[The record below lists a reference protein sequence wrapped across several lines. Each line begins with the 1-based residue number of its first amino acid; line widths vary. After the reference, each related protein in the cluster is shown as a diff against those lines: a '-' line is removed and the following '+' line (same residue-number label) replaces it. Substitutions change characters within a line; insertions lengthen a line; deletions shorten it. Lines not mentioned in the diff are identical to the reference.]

1 MIELIPD
8 GLHDRVLGL
17 RISGSIE
24 RPDLDAVGAVFEDKL
39 GRHKRLRIYAE
50 VQDLGGIS
58 PAALMEDLRLSVRH
72 FRDVEREAIVTEAGW
87 LEVLARAGDLLPGI
101 AVRHFSWLEKSQ
113 ALEWINAGID

>member
-8 GLHDRVLGL
+8 GLDDRVLGL
-17 RISGSIE
+17 RISGSIG
-24 RPDLDAVGAVFEDKL
+24 RPDLDAVAAAFEDKL

-58 PAALMEDLRLSVRH
+58 PAALLEDLRLSIRH
-72 FRDVEREAIVTEAGW
+72 FREVEREAIVTEAGW

-101 AVRHFSWLEKSQ
+101 QVRHFSWLDKSV
-113 ALEWINAGID
+113 ALEWINAEID